1 MMKFT
6 WRTVRKILS
15 NIITTILFINLIVM
29 AVLVISSKAS
39 GGEPQAFGYQLK
51 TVLSGSM
58 EPTFL
63 TGSIIAVTPLEGE
76 EKKNLKEGDVITY
89 VDSKERLITHRVIGI
104 KTSGEHVMY
113 ETKGDNNDAADLDP
127 VLSENVQ
134 AIYSGFTIPYAG
146 YFIDFAQSK
155 EGSAI
160 LLIVPGLLLIAYAA
174 YCIYQGL
181 KELDPKKKKTDID
194 TEEKPA

>member
-6 WRTVRKILS
+6 WRKARKILS
-15 NIITTILFINLIVM
+15 SILTAILFINLVVM
-29 AVLVISSKAS
+29 AILVISSKAS
-39 GGEPQAFGYQLK
+39 RGEPQIFGYQLK
-51 TVLSGSM
+51 SVLSGSM

-63 TGSIIAVTPLEGE
+63 TGSIIAVQPLEGE
-76 EKKNLKEGDVITY
+76 EKRSLKEGDVITFI
-89 VDSKERLITHRVIGI
+89 DSEERLITHRVIGI

-113 ETKGDNNDAADLDP
+113 ETKGDNNNAADIDP
-127 VLSENVQ
+127 VLSDNVQ
-134 AIYSGFTIPYAG
+134 AIYSGFTIPYVG

-160 LLIVPGLLLIAYAA
+160 LLITPGLLLLVYAA
-174 YCIYQGL
+174 FSIYQGL
-181 KELDPKKKKTDID
+181 KELDPQKKKTDSD

>member
-6 WRTVRKILS
+6 WKKARKFIS
-15 NIITTILFINLIVM
+15 NIITAVLFINLIVM
-29 AVLVISSKAS
+29 AILVISSKAS

-63 TGSIIAVTPLEGE
+63 TGSVIAVTPLEGD
-76 EKKNLKEGDVITY
+76 EKKNLKEGDVITF

-127 VLSENVQ
+127 VLSDNVQ
-134 AIYSGFTIPYAG
+134 AIYSGFTIPYVG

-160 LLIVPGLLLIAYAA
+160 LLIGPGLLLLAYAA
-174 YCIYQGL
+174 FSIYQGL
-181 KELDPKKKKTDID
+181 KELDPKKKGTD
-194 TEEKPA
+194 TEEKTA

>member
-6 WRTVRKILS
+6 WRKARKILS
-15 NIITTILFINLIVM
+15 SILTAILFINLVVM
-29 AVLVISSKAS
+29 AILVISSKAS
-39 GGEPQAFGYQLK
+39 GGEPQIFGYQLK
-51 TVLSGSM
+51 SVLSGSM

-63 TGSIIAVTPLEGE
+63 TGSIIAVQPLEGE
-76 EKKNLKEGDVITY
+76 EKRSLKEGDVITFI
-89 VDSKERLITHRVIGI
+89 DSEERLITHRVIGI

-113 ETKGDNNDAADLDP
+113 ETKGDNNNAGDIDP
-127 VLSENVQ
+127 VLSDNVQ
-134 AIYSGFTIPYAG
+134 AIYSGFTIPYVG

-160 LLIVPGLLLIAYAA
+160 LLITPGLLLLVYAA
-174 YCIYQGL
+174 FSIYQGL
-181 KELDPKKKKTDID
+181 KELDPQKKKTDSD